1 MSNALGVL
9 QALIKQ
15 RRKEETEQAL
25 KARVINTNAIRRF
38 DGVVTHHDYNALSGI
53 EKTLFL
59 EFTSETATEYM
70 NTKSGKPRLV
80 YSKKPLHGVGIND
93 APYQVHMNLLG
104 TGVKCPAYSTWH
116 SMLQRCYS
124 DKLLLK
130 RPTYKGCTVAPEW
143 HSFMRFREW
152 WLQHYKEGYQLDKDL
167 LVPCNKVYSPDTCI
181 FVPQWL
187 NALTIARDAARGLLP
202 LGVSLSPANRTKPY
216 QARCRA
222 GTAGKQ
228 VHLGLYGTPE
238 EAHQAWLNY
247 KLSIVGARSAE
258 LEAIRAGL
266 TDKVKAKVLSLV

>member
-15 RRKEETEQAL
+15 KHKEETEQAL
-25 KARVINTNAIRRF
+25 KARVINTRAIRRF
-38 DGVVTHHDYNALSGI
+38 DSVVTHHDYNALSGI

-93 APYQVHMNLLG
+93 APYQVTVALLG
-104 TGVKCPAYSTWH
+104 TRVGCPVYFTW
-116 SMLQRCYS
+116 SNIIQRCYS
-124 DKLLLK
+124 DKGRLK
-130 RPTYKGCTVAPEW
+130 YPTYRGCTVAPEW
-143 HSFMRFREW
+143 HSFMTFRAW

-167 LVPCNKVYSPDTCI
+167 LIAGNKVYSPDTCI

-187 NALTIARDAARGLLP
+187 NALTIASDATRGLLP
-202 LGVSLSPANRTKPY
+202 LGVSLSCANRTKPY
-216 QARCRA
+216 QARCSD
-222 GTAGKQ
+222 GAGKQ
-228 VHLGLYGTPE
+228 VYLGTYGTPE

-247 KLSIVGARSAE
+247 KLSIVDARSAE

>member
-15 RRKEETEQAL
+15 KHKEETEQAL
-25 KARVINTNAIRRF
+25 KARVINTGAIRRF
-38 DGVVTHHDYNALSGI
+38 DSVVTHHDYNALSGI

-80 YSKKPLHGVGIND
+80 YSKKSLEGVGIND

-104 TGVKCPAYSTWH
+104 TRVACPAYQTWH
-116 SMLQRCYS
+116 SMLKRCYS
-124 DKLLLK
+124 DKLLLRK
-130 RPTYKGCTVAPEW
+130 PTYKGCTVAPEW

-167 LVPCNKVYSPDTCI
+167 LIAGNKVYSADTCI

-187 NALTIARDAARGLLP
+187 NAFTVARDIDRGLLP
-202 LGVSLSPANRTKPY
+202 LGVSLSHTRVSTPY
-216 QARCRA
+216 RAKCHNGA
-222 GTAGKQ
+222 GTQ
-228 VHLGLYGTPE
+228 VHLGYYTTPE
-238 EAHQAWLNY
+238 EAHQAWLDY
-247 KLSIVGARSAE
+247 KLSIVDARSVE

>member
-15 RRKEETEQAL
+15 KRKEETEQAL
-25 KARVINTNAIRRF
+25 KARVINTGAIRRF
-38 DGVVTHHDYNALSGI
+38 DSVVTHHDYNALSGI

-104 TGVKCPAYSTWH
+104 TRVVCPVYYTWH
-116 SMLQRCYS
+116 SMVQRCYS
-124 DKLLLK
+124 DKQQSK
-130 RPTYKGCTVAPEW
+130 QPTYKGCTVAPEW

-152 WLQHYKEGYQLDKDL
+152 WLQHYTEDYQLDKDL
-167 LVPCNKVYSPDTCI
+167 LIPCNKVYSPGTCL
-181 FVPQWL
+181 FVPMWL
-187 NALTIARDAARGLLP
+187 NNFTTATGANRGLLP
-202 LGVSLSPANRTKPY
+202 LGVSLSNAQVSAPY
-216 QARCRA
+216 QARCSD
-222 GTAGKQ
+222 GYGKQ
-228 VHLGLYGTPE
+228 VHLGLYSTPE

-247 KLSIVGARSAE
+247 KLSLVDARSAE
-258 LEAIRAGL
+258 LEAIRVGL